1 MAGAGSRVTFLRL
14 ALPCALQ
21 CEADAVAFTE
31 EAQQGLQPSGHL
43 PITAGGSYILAPA
56 HAAADG
62 KSLRVEMCM
71 AKPSTGPLA
80 PRLRTRV
87 VCNLRRGAQDA
98 AAWALDS
105 IEVCM
110 QIELSLF
117 CSRAHACFIIQSNRA
132 CHLDSNEITLQA
144 TVCCM

>member
-1 MAGAGSRVTFLRL
+1 M
-14 ALPCALQ
+14 
-21 CEADAVAFTE
+21 AFTE
-31 EAQQGLQPSGHL
+31 EAQHGLQPAGHL
-43 PITAGGSYILAPA
+43 PITPGGSYVLAPA
-56 HAAADG
+56 HAAPDS

-87 VCNLRRGAQDA
+87 VCNLKRGGQGT

-110 QIELSLF
+110 QVTLSLF
-117 CSRAHACFIIQSNRA
+117 CSQAYACV
-132 CHLDSNEITLQA
+132 ITLTATGRLYMTQTGAQGLQA
-144 TVCCM
+144 TGCCM